1 MAENGRLKGDDTLLL
16 AMAEGRTV
24 REAASVAG
32 VGERTATRRLADPAF
47 RRRVAEA
54 RAEMVAR
61 ALGKMADGMAEAADT
76 LRQLLRA
83 KGESVRLGAARSI
96 LELGNKL
103 RESAE
108 IEARLQAV
116 ERQIVESAG
125 VRQS

>member
-1 MAENGRLKGDDTLLL
+1 MAENGRLKGDDNLLL

-24 REAASVAG
+24 REAAIAAG
-32 VGERTATRRLADPAF
+32 LGERTATRRLADPNF
-47 RRRVAEA
+47 RRRVVEA

-83 KGESVRLGAARSI
+83 EGESVRLGAARSI

-103 RESAE
+103 RESVE
-108 IEARLQAV
+108 VEARLQAI
-116 ERQIVESAG
+116 ERQLDESAG
-125 VRQS
+125 GR